1 MRTAKSAGAKR
12 MIHPYIVKGGLMH
25 DPDLQ
30 TFRIKRTMKYGKVV
44 RVCVI
49 QNGMIT
55 YDSATNTTQKN
66 EGV

>member
-12 MIHPYIVKGGLMH
+12 RIHPYIADNGLMH
-25 DPDLQ
+25 HPDLQ
-30 TFRIKRTMKYGKVV
+30 TFRIKRTMKYGKVI
-44 RVCVI
+44 RVCII